1 MKFIPG
7 GGGIPGGKPGGAKPI
22 GGKPGGGIDWGGGV
36 GAFRLL
42 ILLSI

>member
-42 ILLSI
+42 ILFSL